1 MYVLSRF
8 IVVEFAS
15 EQREPLQNQF
25 FDYFPIDHYFDY
37 TSISLDASAF
47 CVFIFQKKIEIKE

>member
-15 EQREPLQNQF
+15 EQRDPLQNQF

-37 TSISLDASAF
+37 TSKSLDASAF
-47 CVFIFQKKIEIKE
+47 CVFIFQKKLK